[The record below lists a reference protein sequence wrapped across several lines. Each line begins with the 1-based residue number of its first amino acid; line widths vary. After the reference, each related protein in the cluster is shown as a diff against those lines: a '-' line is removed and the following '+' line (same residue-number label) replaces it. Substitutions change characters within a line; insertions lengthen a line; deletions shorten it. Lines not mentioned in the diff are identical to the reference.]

1 MDGIKILINF
11 IVWANFHLPKQLTVL
26 PLFVTCAPRHQ
37 SKTMEDKAVAVA
49 AAAEEAPFDKAS
61 AIMSPAQKKQMM
73 LGEYTDVA
81 RTTASSVEG
90 MVEVAK
96 KLANLTKDY
105 FATLDDRDEEA
116 QDYMYELHA
125 EIEEGLRAEVAA
137 RDTEIAALKEELA
150 ELRLSEEE
158 REGQEE

>member
-1 MDGIKILINF
+1 
-11 IVWANFHLPKQLTVL
+11 
-26 PLFVTCAPRHQ
+26 
-37 SKTMEDKAVAVA
+37 MEDKAVAVA

-137 RDTEIAALKEELA
+137 RDTEIAARDAEIASLKEELA

>member
-1 MDGIKILINF
+1 MIETMSSSQQKELM
-11 IVWANFHLPKQLTVL
+11 LT
-26 PLFVTCAPRHQ
+26 
-37 SKTMEDKAVAVA
+37 SYMAVAGFA
-49 AAAEEAPFDKAS
+49 LET
-61 AIMSPAQKKQMM
+61 M
-73 LGEYTDVA
+73 G
-81 RTTASSVEG
+81 G
-90 MVEVAK
+90 
-96 KLANLTKDY
+96 LTKDY